1 MSENG
6 AISSRQ
12 MRGNVNVQGKNSKV
26 RGRLLLFSAVLD
38 VMSTILNKET
48 AGQKQL
54 LRGMNSILSL
64 FKTHLYILVKT
75 TTTIKH

>member
-1 MSENG
+1 MNEKG

-12 MRGNVNVQGKNSKV
+12 MRGNLNAQGKNSKV

-38 VMSTILNKET
+38 VMATILKYKET

-64 FKTHLYILVKT
+64 FKTHLYFFLFL
-75 TTTIKH
+75 